1 MRGGDRHA
9 GGGRI
14 LRIVHEDAI
23 PVIKHVL
30 LAHGQVYAHGQH
42 GHIFFKQVFDF
53 DGVAQFGPTLQ
64 HGEHAAHGELD
75 HEIGFQVKVL
85 GVALQCAE
93 HLQTA
98 EVAQRFGQFKR
109 AVRACQQGQVV
120 EALTLL
126 WIGERGGDAVSPL
139 FLGIA
144 VRIGGAVDRNR
155 FDLMQDG

>member
-109 AVRACQQGQVV
+109 AVRACQQGQVI
-120 EALTLL
+120 EALTLPTIL
-126 WIGERGGDAVSPL
+126 LV
-139 FLGIA
+139 
-144 VRIGGAVDRNR
+144 
-155 FDLMQDG
+155 

>member
-93 HLQTA
+93 QLQTA

-120 EALTLL
+120 EACLL
-126 WIGERGGDAVSPL
+126 YTSPSP
-139 FLGIA
+139 
-144 VRIGGAVDRNR
+144 RDS
-155 FDLMQDG
+155 